1 MTTATVTLLI
11 VISTITNVLSVF
23 VFGLFVFGLFV
34 FGLFVF
40 GLFVFGLF
48 VSVFHSL
55 EILGELVAF
64 CATVEEAIIT
74 ELGVTQ
80 LGTIWRSCS

>member
-34 FGLFVF
+34 F
-40 GLFVFGLF
+40 
-48 VSVFHSL
+48 VFHSL

-80 LGTIWRSCS
+80 LGTIWRSCPK

>member
-1 MTTATVTLLI
+1 MTTAAVTLLI

-40 GLFVFGLF
+40 
-48 VSVFHSL
+48 VFHSL

-64 CATVEEAIIT
+64 CATIEEAIIT

-80 LGTIWRSCS
+80 LGTIWRSCSK

>member
-40 GLFVFGLF
+40 
-48 VSVFHSL
+48 VFHSL

-80 LGTIWRSCS
+80 LGTIWRSYSK